1 MMQHVAIQ
9 PFSNIWWIGL
19 ISSIFFISICIALFY
34 NRRHEYKLK
43 FAKWL
48 SIAFILTYLISNL
61 TAIVNGSWNLQDN
74 LPLHLCRISFILSIV
89 VLISKTQWIF
99 EWALLLAIPSGFHAL
114 LTPEMTKGVS
124 NWFYFDYYF
133 VHAGLILVP
142 LYLTMTLKM
151 KIRRDA
157 WWKTILRLQIPVA
170 IILPLNF
177 YLESNYMYLRNRPIV
192 NNPFLIGEWPIYIL
206 FLELIMIIHVLL
218 IYKMAP
224 KCESKELNI

>member
-1 MMQHVAIQ
+1 MIKHVAIQ
-9 PFSNIWWIGL
+9 PLSNIWWIGL

-34 NRRHEYKLK
+34 NRCYEDKLK
-43 FAKWL
+43 FSKWL
-48 SIAFILTYLISNL
+48 STAFILTYLISNL

-177 YLESNYMYLRNRPIV
+177 YIESNYMYLRNRPIV
-192 NNPFLIGEWPIYIL
+192 NNLFLIGEWPIYIL

-224 KCESKELNI
+224 KY